1 MYTVAAQYLIYSDQ
15 TPQRI
20 WVEGG
25 VDLADVDGEEERGE
39 HRGGPEGE
47 VEEAARHSAVVEVND
62 PAHDRAQLR
71 GGNKSAKSAM
81 YVQGG
86 PSGRIVGLGCL

>member
-39 HRGGPEGE
+39 HCGGP
-47 VEEAARHSAVVEVND
+47 
-62 PAHDRAQLR
+62 
-71 GGNKSAKSAM
+71 GGNCIKI
-81 YVQGG
+81 GL
-86 PSGRIVGLGCL
+86 PGRLILSNSKGLLEVLFS